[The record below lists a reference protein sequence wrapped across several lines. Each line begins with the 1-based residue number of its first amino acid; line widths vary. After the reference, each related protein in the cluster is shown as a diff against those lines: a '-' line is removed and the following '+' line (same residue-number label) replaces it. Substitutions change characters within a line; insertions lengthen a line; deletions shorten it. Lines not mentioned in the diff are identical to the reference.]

1 MFAEKPGVPGS
12 TAVFNGPI
20 ALAVD
25 VLGNVLVSDFYNNV
39 IRKVHAR
46 ASLLARWPL
55 SLTSAMM
62 PPADSSRSL
71 PGMGALGS
79 KVGAGISG
87 QYTYACLM
95 IIAESLRL

>member
-39 IRKVHAR
+39 IRKVHTR
-46 ASLLARWPL
+46 ASLLAR
-55 SLTSAMM
+55 
-62 PPADSSRSL
+62 
-71 PGMGALGS
+71 
-79 KVGAGISG
+79 
-87 QYTYACLM
+87 CLC
-95 IIAESLRL
+95 R